1 MKADAAGEA
10 QRGPLWMAAAV
21 AVLLALGIRSR
32 AHADASG
39 AARRAHAPV
48 KATPPPREWQ
58 AIFRAIRT
66 DVTERRIVA
75 IAAGVTFYSLLSI
88 FPAIAA
94 LVAIYGLV
102 ADPATIAHQVESMG
116 NVLPGGAVQVVRDEV
131 TRISSHSGRTLVA
144 LVVGLAASLW
154 SANGGVKA
162 LIDALNVVYRVED
175 RRGFIK
181 LNAVSLL
188 FVICGIVAALLAVA
202 AIVALPV
209 AFRYLGMGEETKHIM
224 TVGRWPALLAIVA
237 LVLAL
242 LYRFGPHRERV
253 RWRWITWGSA
263 AASVVWL
270 IASFGFSW
278 YAANFGSFNKTYGS
292 LGAVVGFMIWM
303 WISAIVVLMGA
314 ELDAVLERRRAAP
327 QGSS

>member
-1 MKADAAGEA
+1 MND
-10 QRGPLWMAAAV
+10 
-21 AVLLALGIRSR
+21 
-32 AHADASG
+32 ADASG
-39 AARRAHAPV
+39 AARGAHAPPRAAPSRRDW
-48 KATPPPREWQ
+48 KAV
-58 AIFRAIRT
+58 FRSIRA
-66 DVTERRIVA
+66 DLTERRIVA

-94 LVAIYGLV
+94 LVAVYGLV
-102 ADPATIAHQVESMG
+102 ADPASIAQRIESMG
-116 NVLPGGAVQVVRDEV
+116 SVLPGGAIEVIRDQI
-131 TRISSHSGRTLVA
+131 TRISSHSGRTVVA
-144 LVVGLAASLW
+144 LIVGLAASLW

-175 RRGFIK
+175 RRGLIK

-188 FVICGIVAALLAVA
+188 FVIGGILAALLALT

-209 AFRYLGMGEETKHIM
+209 ALKHVGMGEETKLI
-224 TVGRWPALLAIVA
+224 VSAGRWPALLVLVA
-237 LVLAL
+237 LALAL
-242 LYRFGPHRERV
+242 VYRFGPDRERV

-263 AASVVWL
+263 LASVAWL

-292 LGAVVGFMIWM
+292 LGAVVGFMVWL

-314 ELDAVLERRRAAP
+314 ELDAVLERRRAADVPP
-327 QGSS
+327 QGTA

>member
-1 MKADAAGEA
+1 
-10 QRGPLWMAAAV
+10 MAAAL

-32 AHADASG
+32 AHAAASG
-39 AARRAHAPV
+39 AAGGLHAPPRAAPSRRDW
-48 KATPPPREWQ
+48 KAV
-58 AIFRAIRT
+58 FRSIRA

-75 IAAGVTFYSLLSI
+75 IAAGVTFYALLSI

-102 ADPATIAHQVESMG
+102 ADPASIAHQVESLG
-116 NVLPGGAVQVVRDEV
+116 SLLPGGAIQVVRDEI
-131 TRISSHSGRTLVA
+131 TRISSHSGGTLIA
-144 LVVGLAASLW
+144 LVVGIAASLW

-162 LIDALNVVYRVED
+162 LIDALNVVYGVED
-175 RRGFIK
+175 RRGFVR

-188 FVICGIVAALLAVA
+188 FVICGILAALLALA

-209 AFRYLGMGEETKHIM
+209 ALKYVGMGEGTKLI
-224 TVGRWPALLAIVA
+224 VSAGRWPALLVVVA

-242 LYRFGPHRERV
+242 VYRFGPDRERV

-263 AASVVWL
+263 SASVAWL
-270 IASFGFSW
+270 VASFGSSW

-292 LGAVVGFMIWM
+292 LGAAVGFMVWM

-314 ELDAVLERRRAAP
+314 ELDAVLERRRGAQPVPSPQVAA
-327 QGSS
+327 

>member
-1 MKADAAGEA
+1 
-10 QRGPLWMAAAV
+10 MAAAL
-21 AVLLALGIRSR
+21 ALLFALGIRSR

-39 AARRAHAPV
+39 AARGAHTSLP
-48 KATPPPREWQ
+48 ATTPHRDLTDFK
-58 AIFRAIRT
+58 AIFRAIRA

-94 LVAIYGLV
+94 LVAVYGLV
-102 ADPATIAHQVESMG
+102 ADPASIAHQIESMG
-116 NVLPGGAVQVVRDEV
+116 SILPGGAIDVIRDEI
-131 TRISSHSGRTLVA
+131 TRISSHSGGTLVA
-144 LVVGLAASLW
+144 LIVGLAVSLW

-188 FVICGIVAALLAVA
+188 FVMCGILAALLALA
-202 AIVALPV
+202 AIVALPIALKYV
-209 AFRYLGMGEETKHIM
+209 GMGEQMKLVVS
-224 TVGRWPALLAIVA
+224 VGRWPALLVFVA

-242 LYRFGPHRERV
+242 VYRFGPNRERV

-263 AASVVWL
+263 IASVAWL
-270 IASFGFSW
+270 IASFAFSW
-278 YAANFGSFNKTYGS
+278 YAANFGSYNKTYGS
-292 LGAVVGFMIWM
+292 LGAVVGFMVWM

-314 ELDAVLERRRAAP
+314 EIDAVLERRRAGTRPDISPRGAA
-327 QGSS
+327 